1 MKPLYVTYTAV
12 TQHQGNQYFLA
23 EVTVAN
29 RTWTTNDEKSMQFS
43 TRDEVDVMIK
53 KFDVRGAFVG
63 VIPHYA

>member
-12 TQHQGNQYFLA
+12 TQHQGKQYFL
-23 EVTVAN
+23 EDVTMVN

-43 TRDEVDVMIK
+43 TRKEVDIMIK
-53 KFDVRGAFVG
+53 MFAIKGAFVG